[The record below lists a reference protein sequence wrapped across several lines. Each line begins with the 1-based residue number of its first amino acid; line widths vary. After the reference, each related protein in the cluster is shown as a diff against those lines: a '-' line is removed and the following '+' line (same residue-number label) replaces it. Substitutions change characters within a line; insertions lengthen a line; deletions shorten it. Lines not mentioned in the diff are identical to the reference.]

1 MCSDI
6 ATDPLWAAYRDLA
19 LPHGL
24 RSCWSTP
31 IRHANG
37 DVMGTF
43 AIYQRSVGGPTKDDL
58 ASIEIITDNV
68 AKAITWV
75 RNPEPGSPVSDL
87 LLRQVAALGALVAA
101 IRQQASTLDAEGRAA
116 IDAVVAA
123 NEKLAEVV
131 QRHLDGP
138 DVPQD

>member
-1 MCSDI
+1 
-6 ATDPLWAAYRDLA
+6 
-19 LPHGL
+19 
-24 RSCWSTP
+24 
-31 IRHANG
+31 
-37 DVMGTF
+37 MGPQSERRRAGF
-43 AIYQRSVGGPTKDDL
+43 
-58 ASIEIITDNV
+58 
-68 AKAITWV
+68 
-75 RNPEPGSPVSDL
+75 DL

-138 DVPQD
+138 DAPQD